1 LDFGVQ
7 LDYIGNEIMNALLTV
22 NGQATYRQHIDSGMT
37 PADARHAT
45 QASFDASQRMG
56 KQPSQQSAQA
66 RQQRLNQAAQFEAA
80 ENLEAKARAQ
90 KCVAQF
96 RASGGFGPI
105 AAADSGDDDR
115 EAVES
120 TLKIRR
126 MVEQARRNGQLG

>member
-1 LDFGVQ
+1 
-7 LDYIGNEIMNALLTV
+7 LDYIGNEKMNALLTIE
-22 NGQATYRQHIDSGMT
+22 GQAMFRANQVAGMT
-37 PADARHAT
+37 PHEAREAA
-45 QASFDASQRMG
+45 QASFDAGQRM
-56 KQPSQQSAQA
+56 QHPTQRSAQFEAQA
-66 RQQRLNQAAQFEAA
+66 RQQRLNQAAEVEAA
-80 ENLEAKARAQ
+80 ENLEAKQRAQ